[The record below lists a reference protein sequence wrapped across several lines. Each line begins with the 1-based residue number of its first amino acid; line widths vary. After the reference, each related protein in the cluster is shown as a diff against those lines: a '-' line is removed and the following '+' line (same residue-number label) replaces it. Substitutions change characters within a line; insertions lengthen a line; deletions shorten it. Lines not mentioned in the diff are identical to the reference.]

1 MSSAGPVGTVPGLL
15 RIIKSLATCP
25 NAKDFPSA
33 ISSKYAVNDVLVTK
47 VSLAMLDVPVELLK
61 RRDAFCDAHDVVIQ
75 IEAPD
80 WGLDAYLWRTD
91 SETILK
97 VHRYRER
104 FQKEL
109 ATYRRLAERSI
120 TRLKGFQ
127 FPQMV
132 DYDEE
137 LNILELSI
145 VSPPYIL
152 DFVEVGLGKMPGNFD
167 LDRIEAQQSK
177 QFGKDWPDVRRL
189 LEALMQIGIYY
200 DDVHN
205 KNIRFR

>member
-1 MSSAGPVGTVPGLL
+1 MP
-15 RIIKSLATCP
+15 
-25 NAKDFPSA
+25 
-33 ISSKYAVNDVLVTK
+33 ISG
-47 VSLAMLDVPVELLK
+47 E
-61 RRDAFCDAHDVVIQ
+61 
-75 IEAPD
+75 
-80 WGLDAYLWRTD
+80 RTR
-91 SETILK
+91 ETILK
-97 VHRYRER
+97 VHRYKER

-109 ATYRRLAERSI
+109 ATYRRLAERNI

-127 FPQMV
+127 LPQMV

-152 DFVEVGLGKMPGNFD
+152 DFVEIGLGKMPGNFD

-177 QFGKDWPDVRRL
+177 QFGNDWQDVRRL

-205 KNIRFR
+205 KNIRLR